1 MKKSFSLAFVLL
13 TVVGM
18 TSLLIGCNGSQTNSS
33 DQKITFSCEQ
43 KDQDWTTTVKN
54 GQKTSDLIKWQRT
67 DFVKVGFPPQRRCQ
81 EVTPRL
87 QEAHDNRSLPSL
99 TYGEMLDEKGKKQQ
113 VLCTDDQDKKQ
124 CKTLILTLLSSD
136 DPQEQLK
143 KFTAVLNGDAGPSI
157 QSSCEPIDE
166 RLHCSV
172 NINNV
177 FTKKK

>member
-1 MKKSFSLAFVLL
+1 
-13 TVVGM
+13 M
-18 TSLLIGCNGSQTNSS
+18 TSFLIGCNGSPTNQS
-33 DQKITFSCEQ
+33 DQNGSQTKPSNQNVTFSCEN

-54 GQKTSDLIKWQRT
+54 GQQTSDLIIWQRT
-67 DFVKVGFPPQRRCQ
+67 DFVKVGFPPERRCQ

-87 QEAHDNRSLPSL
+87 QEAHDNGSLPSV

-124 CKTLILTLLSSD
+124 CKTLILTLLAKD

-143 KFTAVLNGDAGPSI
+143 KFTAVLNGDANGAYLN
-157 QSSCEPIDE
+157 SSCENIDG

-172 NINNV
+172 DIKNV
-177 FTKKK
+177 FNKKK